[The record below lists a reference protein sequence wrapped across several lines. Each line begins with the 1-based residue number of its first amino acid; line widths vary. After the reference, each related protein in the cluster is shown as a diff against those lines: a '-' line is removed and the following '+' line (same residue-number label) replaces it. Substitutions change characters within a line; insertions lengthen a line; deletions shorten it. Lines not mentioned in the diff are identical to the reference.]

1 MRFDSN
7 VFYHGLEVYPVDR
20 MLDEWRQTVKL
31 YDQTGFTGVW
41 IGEHHFWHSGYHVA
55 APSPVQVCTHL
66 ASITD
71 NLRVAQSACILP
83 DYHPIRL
90 AEELA
95 MLDQMTKGRLD
106 VGVARGTNS
115 PACIQFNID
124 ADRRNK
130 ERNYALF
137 KETLDIMIKA
147 WTQDALVHEGEFYT
161 FPVPGWTEKDPRIYT
176 GDTAH
181 YGPNGELIGLGVVP
195 KPYQKPHPPIYQAA
209 DSTESYI
216 FAAER
221 GISLTGFGRTLQGL
235 KEAWTAYRDTASR
248 VSGREI
254 PMGQTARGDTLNI
267 MRMFYIADTMEEA
280 IEDARD
286 GINAH
291 YEVTFGLSR
300 NWGRSGAI
308 AKGEEITAEQM
319 NMEWFEFAM
328 DKDVILVGTPETVA
342 EKIERLRTEVNCQHV
357 TLWPNP
363 SYVPFKKVYRSL
375 ELFAERVIPYFEK
388 KESPALQVAG

>member
-7 VFYHGLEVYPVDR
+7 VFYHPLQVYPVDR

-41 IGEHHFWHSGYHVA
+41 IGEHHFWHSGFHVA

-66 ASITD
+66 ASITER
-71 NLRVAQSACILP
+71 LRVAQSACILP

-90 AEELA
+90 AEDLA

-130 ERNYALF
+130 DRNYALF
-137 KETLDIMIKA
+137 KETLEIMIKA
-147 WTQDALVHEGEFYT
+147 WTEDALVHEGEFYT

-176 GDTAH
+176 GDTSH

-209 DSTESYI
+209 DSTESYM
-216 FAAER
+216 FAATK
-221 GISLTGFGRTLQGL
+221 GISVTGFR
-235 KEAWTAYRDTASR
+235 RHFR
-248 VSGREI
+248 R
-254 PMGQTARGDTLNI
+254 
-267 MRMFYIADTMEEA
+267 
-280 IEDARD
+280 
-286 GINAH
+286 
-291 YEVTFGLSR
+291 
-300 NWGRSGAI
+300 
-308 AKGEEITAEQM
+308 
-319 NMEWFEFAM
+319 
-328 DKDVILVGTPETVA
+328 
-342 EKIERLRTEVNCQHV
+342 
-357 TLWPNP
+357 
-363 SYVPFKKVYRSL
+363 
-375 ELFAERVIPYFEK
+375 AERSVDSLPGYGVTRVGPQT
-388 KESPALQVAG
+388 SPWVRQPTATL